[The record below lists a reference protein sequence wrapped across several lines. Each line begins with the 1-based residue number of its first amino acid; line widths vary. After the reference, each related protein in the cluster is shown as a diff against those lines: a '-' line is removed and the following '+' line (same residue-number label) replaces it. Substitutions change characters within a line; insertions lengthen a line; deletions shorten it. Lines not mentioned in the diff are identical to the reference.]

1 MKEELNPGDQ
11 VKESKNEED
20 ISKKEKNSM
29 VLTDAIKNLISNE
42 IYGFAMTS
50 LLTIVSILVYR
61 ISYLRHC
68 QKEKT
73 LDLQHIYFN
82 SIIFTFSMTGINLF
96 ATTIEKKLGLK
107 CSIFVGTLIQIIS
120 YLILFISTNYYFD
133 LLSYFIL
140 GASVFPAMLM
150 TRNVM
155 FFFFQ
160 IRGKLMGASSIINA
174 LRSSG
179 FNIFYEQVVINPM
192 SDEADVDDKFY
203 TYDVSKRFLYY
214 IIINIIINAVCC
226 IFTAITI
233 VPYDKEKHGNGLCFG
248 GDSPSINPAEEGKN
262 EKKGEEENQSDD
274 DAPKEEKKQSFKKTF
289 IKNAIKSKRVINL
302 AIISVLS
309 SQLAGFFGDQ
319 WRNIAIRNNIPTSY
333 QQNILAIIPFVTCF
347 SQLVFSWLSDSIPFR
362 FLYSILSLIQAFN
375 SIIFCFTF
383 QSPFL
388 FSIVVLVH
396 FLVNGGVLAITSPH
410 YMKVFGLNKYIE
422 TATIIGLPTVLLTP
436 LNKVLMFLFDT
447 YLIGNNTKNL
457 FGRYFILYLVLG
469 ALKGIAGF
477 LSCFES
483 EEPFV
488 ME

>member
-1 MKEELNPGDQ
+1 MKDELNPGDQ
-11 VKESKNEED
+11 EKESKKEED
-20 ISKKEKNSM
+20 ISKKEKNSI
-29 VLTDAIKNLISNE
+29 VLIDAIKNLIANE
-42 IYGFAMTS
+42 IFSFASTS

-68 QKEKT
+68 QEEKT
-73 LDLQHIYFN
+73 LDLQHLYFN
-82 SIIFTFSMTGINLF
+82 SIIFTFSMTAINLF

-107 CSIFVGTLIQIIS
+107 WSIVVGTLIQIIS
-120 YLILFISTNYYFD
+120 FLILFFSKNYYLD
-133 LLSYFIL
+133 LLAYFVL
-140 GASVFPAMLM
+140 GGSVFPLNLM
-150 TRNVM
+150 TRNAM

-160 IRGKLMGASSIINA
+160 IRGKLMGASSIVSA

-179 FNIFYEQVVINPM
+179 FSILYEKVVINPM

-203 TYDVSKRFLYY
+203 TYDVSKRFLNY
-214 IIINIIINAVCC
+214 ILINIIINAVCC
-226 IFTAITI
+226 IFTAIII
-233 VPYDKEKHGNGLCFG
+233 VPYNKEKHGNGLSFG
-248 GDSPSINPAEEGKN
+248 GDTPSINPAEENEN

-274 DAPKEEKKQSFKKTF
+274 SQKEEKKKSFKKTF
-289 IKNAIKSKRVINL
+289 MKNAIKSKRVINL

-309 SQLAGFFGDQ
+309 SQLAGFFGEQ

-333 QQNILAIIPFVTCF
+333 QQNTLAIIPFVTCF

-362 FLYSILSLIQAFN
+362 YLYSVLSLIQAFN

-388 FSIVVLVH
+388 FSLVVLFH
-396 FLVNGGVLAITSPH
+396 FLINGGVLAITSPH

-422 TATIIGLPTVLLTP
+422 AGTMIGIPTILLTP

-447 YLIGNNTKNL
+447 YLIGNNTQNL
-457 FGRYFILYLVLG
+457 FGRYFILYLILG
-469 ALKGIAGF
+469 ALKGIAGV

-488 ME
+488 IE

>member
-120 YLILFISTNYYFD
+120 YLILFISTNYYLD
-133 LLSYFIL
+133 LLS
-140 GASVFPAMLM
+140 LM
-150 TRNVM
+150 CS
-155 FFFFQ
+155 
-160 IRGKLMGASSIINA
+160 SSIINA

-248 GDSPSINPAEEGKN
+248 GDSPSINPAEEDEN

-302 AIISVLS
+302 AIISVLA

-375 SIIFCFTF
+375 SIIYCFTF

-396 FLVNGGVLAITSPH
+396 FLVNGGVLAITTPH
-410 YMKVFGLNKYIE
+410 YMKVFGLNKFIE
-422 TATIIGLPTVLLTP
+422 AATIIGIPNVILTP

-457 FGRYFILYLVLG
+457 FSRYFILYLVLG